1 MVGIVEIAGSFA
13 APLGG
18 SEKVEIMAKDKTESK
33 VKPKYLGK
41 AGKSQP
47 ANAQPKRLSGSKA
60 VQPQNRI
67 TETRQGMP
75 RLGYKRKGIVL
86 PDEMIR
92 ELKHRA
98 VDLGITDSELVE
110 RAVRAFLETGAGNS

>member
-1 MVGIVEIAGSFA
+1 
-13 APLGG
+13 
-18 SEKVEIMAKDKTESK
+18 MAKDKTEPTG
-33 VKPKYLGK
+33 KPRKLGY

-60 VQPQNRI
+60 AQPQNSI
-67 TETRQGMP
+67 TVTRRGLP
-75 RLGYKRKGIVL
+75 RPGHKRKGIVL
-86 PDEMIR
+86 PEGMIR

-110 RAVRAFLETGAGNS
+110 RAVRAYLESGNV